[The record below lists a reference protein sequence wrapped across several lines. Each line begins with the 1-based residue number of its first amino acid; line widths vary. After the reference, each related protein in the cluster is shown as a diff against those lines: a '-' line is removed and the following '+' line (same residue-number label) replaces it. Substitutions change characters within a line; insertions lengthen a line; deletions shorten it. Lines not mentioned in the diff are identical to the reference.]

1 MKKSGLNNDG
11 VKCWFNSIMQL
22 LSSIQEIDEFLR
34 DYDKNDDK
42 IKKFKIFNN
51 IIHQR
56 LKHKNSHDKIK
67 DELITSLDFESHKQQ
82 DAAELLNRID
92 FLDNLSTNNVIE
104 TTLFNRTTNKICKE
118 NITIKYKNPLFIINT
133 SRINEN
139 NNIIDKIF
147 LDLNI
152 LRVKT
157 ECNTDK
163 TIKLENDKLKII
175 YNELN
180 SSYILI
186 NYITYIIDEN
196 DNKINVFK
204 PVNIYKKFSFNN
216 NNYIIKGII
225 IHSGD
230 RVNSGH
236 YFYIEY
242 NNIDDTWIEYNDN
255 RRSIYNLK
263 TSKEN
268 IYSFDNSY
276 TKPVL
281 FLYKKEK
288 DNISIIYQP
297 IINFNLDDL
306 INKLQEVI
314 NNYKELTPELLLIE
328 LKKKISDD
336 KYQLLLKIVI
346 HENNNEDDNEDYNED
361 VHKAIKNESISKL
374 KDLLVRYFT
383 PLYI

>member
-56 LKHKNSHDKIK
+56 LKHKDSYDTIK
-67 DELITSLDFESHKQQ
+67 NELIKSLDFESHKQQ
-82 DAAELLNRID
+82 DAAELLNKIN

-196 DNKINVFK
+196 NNKINVFK

-230 RVNSGH
+230 CVNSGH

-242 NNIDDTWIEYNDN
+242 NNIDDTWIEYNDK

-306 INKLQEVI
+306 INELQEVI

-383 PLYI
+383 PLHI

>member
-1 MKKSGLNNDG
+1 MKKSGLKNDG

-42 IKKFKIFNN
+42 INKFKIFNN

-56 LKHKNSHDKIK
+56 LKHNDSYDNIKN
-67 DELITSLDFESHKQQ
+67 ELIKSLDFESHKQQ

-104 TTLFNRTTNKICKE
+104 TTLFNRTTNKMCKE
-118 NITIKYKNPLFIINT
+118 NITIKYKNSLFIINT
-133 SRINEN
+133 SSINEN

-152 LRVKT
+152 LREKT
-157 ECNTDK
+157 VCNTDK

-186 NYITYIIDEN
+186 NYITYIYHKN
-196 DNKINVFK
+196 NKINVFK

-263 TSKEN
+263 TSKKN

-276 TKPVL
+276 IKPVL

-306 INKLQEVI
+306 INELQEVI

-346 HENNNEDDNEDYNED
+346 HENNNEDYNED

-374 KDLLVRYFT
+374 KDLLGRYFAS
-383 PLYI
+383 LHI